1 MSWYGSDVMLFPAFS
16 KHRLIFSHPNDAE
29 NKSSEVKYVPDVFF
43 VVFRPWIGLALG
55 GIRALR
61 RIAVG
66 IPALLVNSKDQ
77 KSLRHL
83 SGGRRILS
91 AAGMPR
97 RRGVGFVHAVVY
109 DFHVWLRERVDRVA
123 MLERIQT
130 HLFSAL
136 FCVLLVL
143 MMCRVYLYSV
153 KAEEASLFH
162 LVLRIFE
169 Q

>member
-1 MSWYGSDVMLFPAFS
+1 MS
-16 KHRLIFSHPNDAE
+16 
-29 NKSSEVKYVPDVFF
+29 PDVFF

-66 IPALLVNSKDQ
+66 IPPFVGEFE
-77 KSLRHL
+77 RPRRVWR
-83 SGGRRILS
+83 GGVFPSSRAVGGILS
-91 AAGMPR
+91 AAGIPR
-97 RRGVGFVHAVVY
+97 RSGVGVVVVVVY

-136 FCVLLVL
+136 FCALGVDNVSCVSLF
-143 MMCRVYLYSV
+143 CSG
-153 KAEEASLFH
+153 EASFIPI
-162 LVLRIFE
+162 LVLRNLGNRKN
-169 Q
+169 

>member
-1 MSWYGSDVMLFPAFS
+1 MS
-16 KHRLIFSHPNDAE
+16 
-29 NKSSEVKYVPDVFF
+29 PDVFF

-66 IPALLVNSKDQ
+66 IPAFVGEFERPRRVWRAS
-77 KSLRHL
+77 RAV
-83 SGGRRILS
+83 GGILS

-153 KAEEASLFH
+153 KAGEASFIPI
-162 LVLRIFE
+162 LVLRNFFKNSYV
-169 Q
+169 

>member
-1 MSWYGSDVMLFPAFS
+1 MS
-16 KHRLIFSHPNDAE
+16 
-29 NKSSEVKYVPDVFF
+29 PDVFF

-66 IPALLVNSKDQ
+66 ISPFVGEFERPRRFWRASRAV
-77 KSLRHL
+77 
-83 SGGRRILS
+83 GGILS
-91 AAGMPR
+91 AARMPR
-97 RRGVGFVHAVVY
+97 RRGVGVVRAVVY

-153 KAEEASLFH
+153 KAGEASFIPI
-162 LVLRIFE
+162 LVLRNFFKNSYV
-169 Q
+169 

>member
-1 MSWYGSDVMLFPAFS
+1 MS
-16 KHRLIFSHPNDAE
+16 
-29 NKSSEVKYVPDVFF
+29 PDVFF

-66 IPALLVNSKDQ
+66 IPAFVFERPRRVWRAS
-77 KSLRHL
+77 RAV
-83 SGGRRILS
+83 GGILS
-91 AAGMPR
+91 AARMPR
-97 RRGVGFVHAVVY
+97 RRGVGVVVVVVY

-153 KAEEASLFH
+153 KAGEASFIPI
-162 LVLRIFE
+162 LVLWNFFKNSYV
-169 Q
+169 

>member
-1 MSWYGSDVMLFPAFS
+1 MS
-16 KHRLIFSHPNDAE
+16 
-29 NKSSEVKYVPDVFF
+29 PDVFF

-66 IPALLVNSKDQ
+66 IPAFVGEFERPRRVWRPS
-77 KSLRHL
+77 SRAV
-83 SGGRRILS
+83 GGILS

-136 FCVLLVL
+136 FCLTLL
-143 MMCRVYLYSV
+143 CFSSAEQS
-153 KAEEASLFH
+153 KATLHVTPCCFAFASLCFS
-162 LVLRIFE
+162 LLYFA
-169 Q
+169 

>member
-1 MSWYGSDVMLFPAFS
+1 MS
-16 KHRLIFSHPNDAE
+16 
-29 NKSSEVKYVPDVFF
+29 PDVFF

-66 IPALLVNSKDQ
+66 IPAFVGEFERPRRVWRPS
-77 KSLRHL
+77 SRAV
-83 SGGRRILS
+83 GGILS
-91 AAGMPR
+91 AARMPR
-97 RRGVGFVHAVVY
+97 RRGVGVVVVVVY

-153 KAEEASLFH
+153 KAGEASFIPI
-162 LVLRIFE
+162 LVLRNFFKNSYV
-169 Q
+169 

>member
-1 MSWYGSDVMLFPAFS
+1 MS
-16 KHRLIFSHPNDAE
+16 
-29 NKSSEVKYVPDVFF
+29 PDVFF

-66 IPALLVNSKDQ
+66 ISPFVGEFERPRRFWRASRAV
-77 KSLRHL
+77 
-83 SGGRRILS
+83 GGILS
-91 AAGMPR
+91 AARMPR
-97 RRGVGFVHAVVY
+97 RRGVGVVRAVVY

-136 FCVLLVL
+136 FCALGVDDVSRVILLKPEGRALFRFWFCGILDKRKIATCDVLICVL
-143 MMCRVYLYSV
+143 FNSIHDY
-153 KAEEASLFH
+153 F
-162 LVLRIFE
+162 
-169 Q
+169 

>member
-1 MSWYGSDVMLFPAFS
+1 MS
-16 KHRLIFSHPNDAE
+16 
-29 NKSSEVKYVPDVFF
+29 PDVFF

-66 IPALLVNSKDQ
+66 IPAFVGEFERPRRFWRGVLFPSSRAV
-77 KSLRHL
+77 
-83 SGGRRILS
+83 GGILS
-91 AAGMPR
+91 AARMPR
-97 RRGVGFVHAVVY
+97 RRGVGVVVVVVY

-136 FCVLLVL
+136 FCAVGVDDVS
-143 MMCRVYLYSV
+143 CV
-153 KAEEASLFH
+153 SL
-162 LVLRIFE
+162 
-169 Q
+169 